1 MHNNFQIFYDSKA
14 RQFNSTLTVHWVIV
28 FVFQSIHKIYTT
40 SKQWTRKLQNYLFA
54 FIPCSLSFSQSNQV
68 NQNVTSVGNSKG
80 IIWLNHRV
88 KHFTLRG
95 RRSPCNVIRKRTIQ
109 LLSIRGLQ
117 WEDLKWLPT
126 RSIIIVCS
134 YMMNY
139 LHLFVCAIHIM
150 IISGTILIANQCY
163 AQ

>member
-1 MHNNFQIFYDSKA
+1 MIA
-14 RQFNSTLTVHWVIV
+14 RQDSLIQHPLCTEPSLLLF
-28 FVFQSIHKIYTT
+28 FDPYTKYIQHRT
-40 SKQWTRKLQNYLFA
+40 SKLQNYLFA
-54 FIPCSLSFSQSNQV
+54 FIPCSLSISQSNQV

-95 RRSPCNVIRKRTIQ
+95 RRFSCNVIRKRKIQ

-117 WEDLKWLPT
+117 GEDLKWLPS
-126 RSIIIVCS
+126 RSIISVCL
-134 YMMNY
+134 YDE
-139 LHLFVCAIHIM
+139 LFTSVCLYNIM
-150 IISGTILIANQCY
+150 IISGTILMANQCD